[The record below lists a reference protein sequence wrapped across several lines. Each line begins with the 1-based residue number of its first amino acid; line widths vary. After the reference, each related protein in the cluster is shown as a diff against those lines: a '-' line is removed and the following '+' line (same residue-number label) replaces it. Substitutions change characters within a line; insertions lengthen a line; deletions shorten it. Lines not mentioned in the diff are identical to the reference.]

1 MSQTKPWKNSV
12 QDYFNISA
20 ADTSIDSFVNSASP
34 YPLWICG
41 YLMKTRDSVWK
52 DCDACKNGLIT
63 KYEDLPLDFV
73 SAEYTASRNYGGLIF
88 VTVNFFK
95 IIRLVESV
103 ISNFFEEK
111 EHIYVTNCF
120 EKLMTQL
127 CQLKIPNPCC
137 KLHEES
143 LPYLIIEYVQI
154 RFHNESKRFRNL
166 YLSKTRTDMNFNLKM
181 YRTAS

>member
-1 MSQTKPWKNSV
+1 MSQTKPWKNGCFASTLKQSKQRIPLKQLFQNENIIFHGQKTNVLSTHSFQDCSNSSAADTNSV

-73 SAEYTASRNYGGLIF
+73 SAEYTASRNYGGATRI
-88 VTVNFFK
+88 V
-95 IIRLVESV
+95 
-103 ISNFFEEK
+103 K
-111 EHIYVTNCF
+111 ETLDD
-120 EKLMTQL
+120 EALWAKPTQ
-127 CQLKIPNPCC
+127 
-137 KLHEES
+137 
-143 LPYLIIEYVQI
+143 
-154 RFHNESKRFRNL
+154 
-166 YLSKTRTDMNFNLKM
+166 
-181 YRTAS
+181 